1 MKTVTITEEFKK
13 YIDEDIA
20 KCEETIK
27 NGNKT
32 DMKNLHATLVSKYGN
47 IIDGFKEDLRSL
59 FYDETGSSVR
69 CNLETM
75 KQKLQLFKSMGYAN
89 IYAKHDTGVTFNNT
103 NQLTA
108 NINITFSEVRE
119 KIENMSALQDSEIE
133 EILSKIEELE
143 EIVQSSERKTKKWEK
158 AKGIIKWVADKG
170 VDVGIS
176 LLPLILKIGEM

>member
-1 MKTVTITEEFKK
+1 MTITEDFKK

-27 NGNKT
+27 KCIKT
-32 DMKNLHATLVSKYGN
+32 DMKDLHANLISKYGS
-47 IIDGFKEDLRSL
+47 IIDGFSKDLRDL
-59 FYDETGSSVR
+59 FYDNDGYITK

-89 IYAKHDTGVTFNNT
+89 IYAKQDTGVTFNNT